1 MGLRDSDLDLE
12 STGWG
17 VDNLK
22 KFLAEEK
29 PRCFQ
34 SQLQSSKAYFR
45 TDNLKAFSEGEKPRE
60 RVLRTRRDVYGF
72 RFRVLGFRWVSGFG
86 FRVGGWGIEVRDQDS
101 GI

>member
-1 MGLRDSDLDLE
+1 MRFKVCGLGLRDSDLDLE

-34 SQLQSSKAYFR
+34 SQLQSPKAYLR

-60 RVLRTRRDVYGF
+60 RVLRTRRDVQG
-72 RFRVLGFRWVSGFG
+72 LGFKVSGAVC
-86 FRVGGWGIEVRDQDS
+86 RVS
-101 GI
+101 GKGLRVMG